1 MSVLKL
7 AWKNIVSNPL
17 NLLLSIILFGLGIG
31 LISFLML
38 LNTQL
43 SENFE
48 KNLADID
55 LVIGDKGSPLQMILC
70 SMYHIDNPT
79 GNITVDEAKAFLNPG
94 HPLLDLSVPLSLGDS
109 YKRHRIVGTNDGILE
124 LYNGQL
130 DEGNLWAKD
139 LEVTIGAG
147 VARAT
152 GLKIG
157 DSFKSSH
164 GFEDDEDLAHDHSA
178 FKVVGTLKPS
188 GSVIDQLIL
197 TNPSTVWA
205 VHDHGAQSHDDHD
218 HEGHDHAHHSPPARS
233 NEELLQHPTKDI
245 TSLLIRYKD
254 RTNYRT
260 LSLPRAINENTDMQA
275 ASPPYEINKL
285 YSLIGV
291 GTDAIRWLAILIAL
305 VSAISIFISLYKSM
319 KERKYELSLIR
330 VMGGSRATLFMLI
343 VIEGIILAIIGY
355 VVGMIISHGGM
366 EVMSKFLQSSYRY
379 DFTGWRMITGDTWL
393 FLGSILLGI
402 VAALIPAY
410 QASYTDIHRTLSEK

>member
-55 LVIGDKGSPLQMILC
+55 LVIGAKGSPLQMILC

-79 GNITVDEAKAFLNPG
+79 GNIKVDEAKAFLNPG
-94 HPLLDLSVPLSLGDS
+94 HPLLDMSVPLSLGDS

-124 LYNGQL
+124 LYNAQL
-130 DEGNLWAKD
+130 DQGKLWAQD

-164 GFEDDEDLAHDHSA
+164 GFDDDADLAHDHSA
-178 FKVVGTLKPS
+178 FKVVGILKPS
-188 GSVIDQLIL
+188 GSVVDQLIL

-205 VHDHGAQSHDDHD
+205 VHDHAAED
-218 HEGHDHAHHSPPARS
+218 HEGHDHAHHTPPVRS
-233 NEELLQHPTKDI
+233 NEELLQHPEKDI

-330 VMGGSRATLFMLI
+330 VMGGSRGTLFMLI
-343 VIEGIILAIIGY
+343 VIEGVILSIIGF

-366 EVMSKFLQSSYRY
+366 EIMSKFLQSSYRY
-379 DFTGWRMITGDTWL
+379 DFTGWRMIPGDAWL
-393 FLGSILLGI
+393 FVGSIALGI

-410 QASYTDIHRTLSEK
+410 QASYTDIHKALSEKN

>member
-17 NLLLSIILFGLGIG
+17 NLILSIILFGLGIG

-55 LVIGDKGSPLQMILC
+55 LVIGAKGSPLQMILC

-79 GNITVDEAKAFLNPG
+79 GNIKVDEAKAFLNPG
-94 HPLLDLSVPLSLGDS
+94 HPLLEISVPLSLGDS

-124 LYNGQL
+124 LYNAQL
-130 DEGNLWAKD
+130 DQGKIWAQD
-139 LEVTIGAG
+139 LDVTIGAG

-164 GFEDDEDLAHDHSA
+164 GFDDDADLAHDHSA
-178 FKVVGTLKPS
+178 FKVVGILKPS
-188 GSVIDQLIL
+188 GSVVDQLIL

-205 VHDHGAQSHDDHD
+205 VHDHTAED
-218 HEGHDHAHHSPPARS
+218 HEGHDHRHHTPPVRS
-233 NEELLQHPTKDI
+233 NEELLQHPEKDI
-245 TSLLIRYKD
+245 TSILIKYKD
-254 RTNYRT
+254 KTNYRT

-291 GTDAIRWLAILIAL
+291 GTDAIRWLAILIAF

-343 VIEGIILAIIGY
+343 VIEGIILSFIGF

-366 EVMSKFLQSSYRY
+366 EIMSKFLQASYRY
-379 DFTGWRMITGDTWL
+379 DFTGWRVISGDAWL
-393 FLGSILLGI
+393 FIGSIALGI

-410 QASYTDIHRTLSEK
+410 QASYTDIHKALSEKN

>member
-17 NLLLSIILFGLGIG
+17 NLILSIILFGLGIG

-55 LVIGDKGSPLQMILC
+55 LVIGAKGSPLQMILC

-79 GNITVDEAKAFLNPG
+79 GNIKVDEAKAFLNPG
-94 HPLLDLSVPLSLGDS
+94 HPLLDMSVPLSLGDS

-124 LYNGQL
+124 LYKAQL
-130 DEGNLWAKD
+130 DQGKIWAQD
-139 LEVTIGAG
+139 LDVTIGAG
-147 VARAT
+147 VARTT

-164 GFEDDEDLAHDHSA
+164 GFDDDADLAHDHSA
-178 FKVVGTLKPS
+178 FKVVGILKPS
-188 GSVIDQLIL
+188 GSVVDQLIL

-205 VHDHGAQSHDDHD
+205 VHDHAAED
-218 HEGHDHAHHSPPARS
+218 HEGHDHAHHTPPVRS
-233 NEELLQHPTKDI
+233 NEELLQHPEKDI

-330 VMGGSRATLFMLI
+330 VMGGSRGTLFMLI
-343 VIEGIILAIIGY
+343 VIEGIILSFIGF

-366 EVMSKFLQSSYRY
+366 EIMSKFLQSSYSY
-379 DFTGWRMITGDTWL
+379 DFTGWRMIPGDAWL
-393 FLGSILLGI
+393 FVGSIALGI
-402 VAALIPAY
+402 FAALIPAY
-410 QASYTDIHRTLSEK
+410 QASYTDIHKALSEKN

>member
-55 LVIGDKGSPLQMILC
+55 LVIGAKGSPLQMILC

-79 GNITVDEAKAFLNPG
+79 GNITVEEAKAFLNPG
-94 HPLLDLSVPLSLGDS
+94 HPLLEKSVPLSLGDS

-124 LYNGQL
+124 LYNVQL
-130 DEGNLWAKD
+130 DQGKIWEQD
-139 LEVTIGAG
+139 LDVTIGAG

-164 GFEDDEDLAHDHSA
+164 GFDDDADLAHDHSA
-178 FKVVGTLKPS
+178 FKVVGVLKPS
-188 GSVIDQLIL
+188 GSVVDQLIL

-205 VHDHGAQSHDDHD
+205 VHDHASEDHA
-218 HEGHDHAHHSPPARS
+218 GHDHSHHSPPVRT

-291 GTDAIRWLAILIAL
+291 GTDAIRWLAILIAM

-330 VMGGSRATLFMLI
+330 VMGGSRGTLFMLI

-355 VVGMIISHGGM
+355 VVGMVISHGGM
-366 EVMSKFLQSSYRY
+366 EIMSKFLQSSYRY
-379 DFTGWRMITGDTWL
+379 DFTGWRMIPGDAWL
-393 FLGSILLGI
+393 FLGSLILGI

-410 QASYTDIHRTLSEK
+410 QASYTDIHKTLSEKN

>member
-55 LVIGDKGSPLQMILC
+55 LVIGAKGSPLQMILC

-79 GNITVDEAKAFLNPG
+79 GNITVEEAKAFLNPG
-94 HPLLDLSVPLSLGDS
+94 HPLLEKSVPLSLGDS

-124 LYNGQL
+124 LYNVQL
-130 DEGNLWAKD
+130 DQGKIWEQD
-139 LEVTIGAG
+139 LDVTIGAG

-164 GFEDDEDLAHDHSA
+164 GFDDDADLAHDHSA
-178 FKVVGTLKPS
+178 FKVVGVLKPS
-188 GSVIDQLIL
+188 GSVVDQLIL

-205 VHDHGAQSHDDHD
+205 VHDHASEDHA
-218 HEGHDHAHHSPPARS
+218 GHDHSHHSPPVRT

-291 GTDAIRWLAILIAL
+291 GTDAIRWLAILIAM

-330 VMGGSRATLFMLI
+330 VMGGSRGTLFMLI
-343 VIEGIILAIIGY
+343 VIEGIILAILGY
-355 VVGMIISHGGM
+355 VVGMVISHGGM
-366 EVMSKFLQSSYRY
+366 EIMSKFLQSSYRY
-379 DFTGWRMITGDTWL
+379 DFTGWRMIPGDAWL
-393 FLGSILLGI
+393 FLGSLILGI

-410 QASYTDIHRTLSEK
+410 QASYTDIHKTLSEKN

>member
-55 LVIGDKGSPLQMILC
+55 LVIGAKGSPLQMILC

-79 GNITVDEAKAFLNPG
+79 GNITVDEAKAFLNPT
-94 HPLLDLSVPLSLGDS
+94 HPLLSMSVPLSLGDS
-109 YKRHRIVGTNDGILE
+109 YKRHRIVGTNDGMLE
-124 LYNGQL
+124 LYNVEL
-130 DEGNLWAKD
+130 DQGKLWTQD

-147 VARAT
+147 VARST

-164 GFEDDEDLAHDHSA
+164 GFDDDADLAHDHSA
-178 FKVVGTLKPS
+178 FKVVGTLKQS
-188 GSVIDQLIL
+188 GSVVDQLIL

-205 VHDHGAQSHDDHD
+205 VHDHTADDHD
-218 HEGHDHAHHSPPARS
+218 HEGHDHAHHDPPVRS
-233 NEELLQHPTKDI
+233 NEELLEHPEKDI

-291 GTDAIRWLAILIAL
+291 GTDAIRWLAILIAF
-305 VSAISIFISLYKSM
+305 VSAISIFLSLYKSM

-330 VMGGSRATLFMLI
+330 VMGGSRSTLFMLI
-343 VIEGIILAIIGY
+343 VLEGIILAIIGY
-355 VVGMIISHGGM
+355 GVGMIISHGGM
-366 EVMSKFLQSSYRY
+366 EVMSNFLQSSYRY
-379 DFTGWRMITGDTWL
+379 DFTGLRMIPGDAWL
-393 FLGSILLGI
+393 LLGSIILGV

-410 QASYTDIHRTLSEK
+410 QASYTDIQKTLSEK

>member
-7 AWKNIVSNPL
+7 AWKNIISNPL

-48 KNLADID
+48 RNLADID
-55 LVIGDKGSPLQMILC
+55 LVIGAKGSPLQMILC

-79 GNITVDEAKAFLNPG
+79 GNITIDEAKAFINPQ
-94 HPLLDLSVPLSLGDS
+94 HPLLQKSVPLSLGDS
-109 YKRHRIVGTNDGILE
+109 YKRHRIVGTNYGILE
-124 LYNGQL
+124 LYNAEL
-130 DEGNLWAKD
+130 DQGKLWEED
-139 LEVTIGAG
+139 LEVTIGEG
-147 VARAT
+147 VAKAT
-152 GLKIG
+152 GLNIG

-164 GFEDDEDLAHDHSA
+164 GFDDDEDMSHDHSA
-178 FKVVGTLKPS
+178 FKVVGILKPS
-188 GSVIDQLIL
+188 GTVVDQLIL
-197 TNPSTVWA
+197 TNPSTVWS
-205 VHDHGAQSHDDHD
+205 VHDHASEDHD
-218 HEGHDHAHHSPPARS
+218 HDHSHESTPVRS
-233 NEELLQHPTKDI
+233 NEELLNHPEKDI

-254 RTNYRT
+254 RTNFRT
-260 LSLPRAINENTDMQA
+260 LSLPRAINDNTDMQA

-291 GTDAIRWLAILIAL
+291 GTDAIRWLALLIAL

-330 VMGGSRATLFMLI
+330 VMGGSRGVLFMLI
-343 VIEGIILAIIGY
+343 VVEGVILAIIGY
-355 VVGMIISHGGM
+355 FIGMIISHGGM

-379 DFTGWRMITGDTWL
+379 DFTGWRWIIGDAWL
-393 FLGSILLGI
+393 FLGSIALGI

-410 QASYTDIHRTLSEK
+410 QASYTDIHKTLSEKN

>member
-17 NLLLSIILFGLGIG
+17 NLILSIILFGLGIG

-55 LVIGDKGSPLQMILC
+55 LVIGAKGSPLQMILC

-94 HPLLDLSVPLSLGDS
+94 HPLLEISVPLSLGDS

-124 LYNGQL
+124 LYNAQL
-130 DEGNLWAKD
+130 DQGKIWAQD
-139 LEVTIGAG
+139 LDVTVGAG
-147 VARAT
+147 VARST

-164 GFEDDEDLAHDHSA
+164 GFDDDADLAHDHSA
-178 FKVVGTLKPS
+178 FNVVGILKPS
-188 GSVIDQLIL
+188 GSVVDQLIL

-205 VHDHGAQSHDDHD
+205 VHDHAAEDHA
-218 HEGHDHAHHSPPARS
+218 GHDHAHHTPPVRS
-233 NEELLQHPTKDI
+233 NEELLQHPDKDI
-245 TSLLIRYKD
+245 TSLLIKYKD
-254 RTNYRT
+254 KTNYRT
-260 LSLPRAINENTDMQA
+260 LSLPRAINEHTDMQA

-291 GTDAIRWLAILIAL
+291 GTDAIRWLAILIAF

-330 VMGGSRATLFMLI
+330 VMGGSRAILFMLI
-343 VIEGIILAIIGY
+343 VIEGIILSFIGF

-366 EVMSKFLQSSYRY
+366 EIMSKFLQASYRY
-379 DFTGWRMITGDTWL
+379 DFTGWRVISGDAWL
-393 FLGSILLGI
+393 FVGSITLGI

-410 QASYTDIHRTLSEK
+410 QASYTDIHKALSEKN

>member
-55 LVIGDKGSPLQMILC
+55 LVIGAKGSPLQMILC

-79 GNITVDEAKAFLNPG
+79 GNIKVDEAKAFLNPG
-94 HPLLDLSVPLSLGDS
+94 HPLLDMSVPLSLGDS

-124 LYNGQL
+124 LYNAQL
-130 DEGNLWAKD
+130 DQGKLWAQD
-139 LEVTIGAG
+139 LDVTIGAG

-164 GFEDDEDLAHDHSA
+164 GFDDDADLAHDHSA
-178 FKVVGTLKPS
+178 FKVVGVLKPS
-188 GSVIDQLIL
+188 GSVVDQLIL

-205 VHDHGAQSHDDHD
+205 VHDHVAED
-218 HEGHDHAHHSPPARS
+218 HEGHDHAHTPPVRS
-233 NEELLQHPTKDI
+233 NEELLQHPEKDI

-330 VMGGSRATLFMLI
+330 VMGGSRGTLFMLI
-343 VIEGIILAIIGY
+343 VIEGIILSIIGF

-366 EVMSKFLQSSYRY
+366 EIMSKFLQSSYRY
-379 DFTGWRMITGDTWL
+379 DFTGWRVIPGDAWL
-393 FLGSILLGI
+393 FVGSIALGI

-410 QASYTDIHRTLSEK
+410 QASYTDIHKALSEKN

>member
-7 AWKNIVSNPL
+7 AWKNIISNPL
-17 NLLLSIILFGLGIG
+17 NLILSIILFGLGIG

-55 LVIGDKGSPLQMILC
+55 LVIGAKGSPLQMILC

-79 GNITVDEAKAFLNPG
+79 GNITVEEAKPFLNPK
-94 HPLLDLSVPLSLGDS
+94 HPLLDKMVPLSLGDN
-109 YKRHRIVGTNDGILE
+109 YKRHRIVGTNDGILD
-124 LYNGQL
+124 LYNVQL
-130 DEGNLWAKD
+130 EKGSLWAKD

-164 GFEDDEDLAHDHSA
+164 GFDDDADLAHDHSA
-178 FKVVGTLKPS
+178 FNVVGVLKPS
-188 GSVIDQLIL
+188 GSVVDQLIL
-197 TNPSTVWA
+197 TNPSSVWV
-205 VHDHGAQSHDDHD
+205 VHDHADHDHD
-218 HEGHDHAHHSPPARS
+218 HEGHDHAHHSIPVRS
-233 NEELLQHPTKDI
+233 NEEILQHPEKDI
-245 TSLLIRYKD
+245 TSILVRYKD
-254 RTNYRT
+254 KTNFRT
-260 LSLPRAINENTDMQA
+260 LSLPRAINDNTDMQA

-305 VSAISIFISLYKSM
+305 VSGISIFISLYKSM

-330 VMGGSRATLFMLI
+330 VMGGSRSTLFALI
-343 VIEGIILAIIGY
+343 IFEGIILAVIGY
-355 VVGMIISHGGM
+355 AVGMIISHGGM

-379 DFTGWRMITGDTWL
+379 DFTGWRMISGDAWL
-393 FLGSILLGI
+393 FVASIILGLI
-402 VAALIPAY
+402 AALIPAY
-410 QASYTDIHRTLSEK
+410 QASYTDIHKTLSE

>member
-17 NLLLSIILFGLGIG
+17 NLLLSVILFGLGVG

-48 KNLADID
+48 KNLAEID
-55 LVIGDKGSPLQMILC
+55 LVIGAKGSPLQMILC

-79 GNITVDEAKAFLNPG
+79 GNISIDEAKAFLNPE
-94 HPLLDLSVPLSLGDS
+94 HPLLERSVPLSLGDS

-124 LYNGQL
+124 LYNAQL
-130 DEGNLWAKD
+130 DQGKLWAED
-139 LEVTIGAG
+139 LDVTIGAG

-164 GFEDDEDLAHDHSA
+164 GFDDDADLAHDHSA
-178 FKVVGTLKPS
+178 FRVVGVLKPS
-188 GSVIDQLIL
+188 GSVVDQLIL
-197 TNPSTVWA
+197 TNPSTVWT
-205 VHDHGAQSHDDHD
+205 VHDHSAEDHE
-218 HEGHDHAHHSPPARS
+218 HEGHDHAHHSPPVRS
-233 NEELLQHPTKDI
+233 NEELLAHPEKEI
-245 TSLLIRYKD
+245 TSLLIKYKD
-254 RTNYRT
+254 RTNFRT

-330 VMGGSRATLFMLI
+330 VMGGSRSTLFMLI

-355 VVGMIISHGGM
+355 AVGLIISHVGM
-366 EVMSKFLQSSYRY
+366 EIMSKFLQSNYRY
-379 DFTGWRMITGDTWL
+379 DFTGWRMIPGDTWL
-393 FLGSILLGI
+393 FFGSIILGV

-410 QASYTDIHRTLSEK
+410 QASYTDIHKTLSEKN

>member
-17 NLLLSIILFGLGIG
+17 NLILSIILFGLGIG

-55 LVIGDKGSPLQMILC
+55 LVIGAKGSPLQMILC

-94 HPLLDLSVPLSLGDS
+94 HPLLEISVPLSLGDS

-124 LYNGQL
+124 LYNAQL
-130 DEGNLWAKD
+130 DQGKIWAQD
-139 LEVTIGAG
+139 LDVTIGAG
-147 VARAT
+147 VARST

-164 GFEDDEDLAHDHSA
+164 GFDDDADLANDHSA
-178 FKVVGTLKPS
+178 FNVVGILKPS
-188 GSVIDQLIL
+188 GSVVDQLIL

-205 VHDHGAQSHDDHD
+205 VHDHAAEDHA
-218 HEGHDHAHHSPPARS
+218 GHDHAHYTPPVRS
-233 NEELLQHPTKDI
+233 NEELLQHPDKDI
-245 TSLLIRYKD
+245 TSLLIKYKD
-254 RTNYRT
+254 KTNYRT
-260 LSLPRAINENTDMQA
+260 LSLTREINENTDMQA

-291 GTDAIRWLAILIAL
+291 GTDAIRWLAILIAF

-343 VIEGIILAIIGY
+343 VIEGIILSFIGF

-366 EVMSKFLQSSYRY
+366 EIMSKFLQASYRY
-379 DFTGWRMITGDTWL
+379 DFTGWRVISGDAWL
-393 FLGSILLGI
+393 FVGSIALGI

-410 QASYTDIHRTLSEK
+410 QASYTDIHKALSEKN

>member
-17 NLLLSIILFGLGIG
+17 NLILSIILFGLGIG

-55 LVIGDKGSPLQMILC
+55 LVIGAKGSPLQMILC

-79 GNITVDEAKAFLNPG
+79 GNIKVDEAKAFLNPG
-94 HPLLDLSVPLSLGDS
+94 HPLLEISVPLSLGDS

-124 LYNGQL
+124 LYNAQL
-130 DEGNLWAKD
+130 DQGKIWAQD
-139 LEVTIGAG
+139 LDVTIGAG

-164 GFEDDEDLAHDHSA
+164 GFDDDADLAHDHSA
-178 FKVVGTLKPS
+178 FNVVGILKPS
-188 GSVIDQLIL
+188 GSVVDQLIL

-205 VHDHGAQSHDDHD
+205 VHDHTAED
-218 HEGHDHAHHSPPARS
+218 HEGHDHRHHTPPVRS
-233 NEELLQHPTKDI
+233 NEELLQHPEKDI
-245 TSLLIRYKD
+245 TSILIKYKD
-254 RTNYRT
+254 KTNYRT

-291 GTDAIRWLAILIAL
+291 GTDAIRWLAILIAF

-330 VMGGSRATLFMLI
+330 VMGGSKYQVFLSVL
-343 VIEGIILAIIGY
+343 IEGIFLSILGFILGL
-355 VVGMIISHGGM
+355 MLSHGGM
-366 EVMSKFLQSSYRY
+366 QIVAGILEENYHYEFS
-379 DFTGWRMITGDTWL
+379 GW
-393 FLGSILLGI
+393 ILLKEELYLFIGAFI
-402 VAALIPAY
+402 IGLISAILPAFIAY
-410 QASYTDIHRTLSEK
+410 KTNISNTLNKA

>member
-1 MSVLKL
+1 MSILKL

-17 NLLLSIILFGLGIG
+17 NLVLSIILFGLGIG

-48 KNLADID
+48 RNLAEID
-55 LVIGDKGSPLQMILC
+55 LVIGAKGSPLQMILC

-79 GNITVDEAKAFLNPG
+79 GNITVEESKPFLNPQ
-94 HPLLDLSVPLSLGDS
+94 HPLLEISVPLSLGDN
-109 YKRHRIVGTNDGILE
+109 YKRHRIVGTNEGMLE
-124 LYNGQL
+124 LYNAELADGK
-130 DEGNLWAKD
+130 LWEQD

-147 VARAT
+147 VAKAT

-164 GFEDDEDLAHDHSA
+164 GFDDDEDLAHDHSA
-178 FKVVGTLKPS
+178 FNVVGILKRS
-188 GSVIDQLIL
+188 GSVVDQLIL
-197 TNPSTVWA
+197 TNPSTVWV
-205 VHDHGAQSHDDHD
+205 VHDHEAHDHEGHD
-218 HEGHDHAHHSPPARS
+218 HEGHDHAHHTTPVRS
-233 NEELLQHPTKDI
+233 NEEILQHPEKDI

-254 RTNYRT
+254 NNFRT
-260 LSLPRAINENTDMQA
+260 LSLPRAINDNTDMQA

-291 GTDAIRWLAILIAL
+291 GTDAIRWLAILIAI

-330 VMGGSRATLFMLI
+330 VMGGSRSTLFSLI

-379 DFTGWRMITGDTWL
+379 DFTGWRVISGDAWL
-393 FLGSILLGI
+393 FLASIILGL

-410 QASYTDIHRTLSEK
+410 QASYTDIHKTLSEKG

>member
-1 MSVLKL
+1 MSILRL

-17 NLLLSIILFGLGIG
+17 NLILSIILFGLGIG

-55 LVIGDKGSPLQMILC
+55 LVIGAKGSPLQMILC

-79 GNITVDEAKAFLNPG
+79 GNITVEEARPFLNPE
-94 HPLLDLSVPLSLGDS
+94 HPLLSNSVPLSLGDS
-109 YKRHRIVGTNDGILE
+109 YKRHRIVGTNDGMLDLYGAE
-124 LYNGQL
+124 LDQGK
-130 DEGNLWAKD
+130 LWTKD

-178 FKVVGTLKPS
+178 FNVVGILKPS
-188 GSVIDQLIL
+188 GSVVDQLIL
-197 TNPSTVWA
+197 TNPSTVWV
-205 VHDHGAQSHDDHD
+205 VHDHTEED
-218 HEGHDHAHHSPPARS
+218 HEGHDHSHHHAPVRS
-233 NEELLQHPTKDI
+233 NEEILQHPEKDI
-245 TSLLIRYKD
+245 TSILVRYKD
-254 RTNYRT
+254 KTNFRT
-260 LSLPRAINENTDMQA
+260 LSLPRAINDNTDMQA

-330 VMGGSRATLFMLI
+330 VMGGSRSTLFSLI
-343 VIEGIILAIIGY
+343 IFEGIILAIIGY
-355 VVGMIISHGGM
+355 VVGMLISHGGL
-366 EVMSKFLQSSYRY
+366 EIMSKFLQSSYRY
-379 DFTGWRMITGDTWL
+379 DFTGWRMISGDAWL

-402 VAALIPAY
+402 IAAIIPAY
-410 QASYTDIHRTLSEK
+410 QASYTDIHKTLSK

>member
-48 KNLADID
+48 KNLAEID
-55 LVIGDKGSPLQMILC
+55 LVIGAKGSPLQMILC

-79 GNITVDEAKAFLNPG
+79 GNITVGEAKAFLNPG
-94 HPLLDLSVPLSLGDS
+94 HPLLEKSVPLSLGDS

-124 LYNGQL
+124 LYNVQL
-130 DEGNLWAKD
+130 DQGKLWAQD
-139 LEVTIGAG
+139 LDVTIGAG

-164 GFEDDEDLAHDHSA
+164 GFDDDADLAHDHSA
-178 FKVVGTLKPS
+178 FKVVGVLKPS
-188 GSVIDQLIL
+188 GSVVDQLIL
-197 TNPSTVWA
+197 TNPSTVWS
-205 VHDHGAQSHDDHD
+205 VHDHAAED
-218 HEGHDHAHHSPPARS
+218 HEGHDHAHHSPPVRS
-233 NEELLQHPTKDI
+233 NEELLQHPDKDI

-254 RTNYRT
+254 RTNFRT

-379 DFTGWRMITGDTWL
+379 DFTGWRMIPGDAWL
-393 FLGSILLGI
+393 FLGSILLGV

-410 QASYTDIHRTLSEK
+410 QASYTDIHKALSEKN

>member
-1 MSVLKL
+1 MSILKL

-17 NLLLSIILFGLGIG
+17 NLILSIILFGLGIG

-38 LNTQL
+38 LNAQL

-55 LVIGDKGSPLQMILC
+55 MVIGAKGSPLQMILC

-79 GNITVDEAKAFLNPG
+79 GNITVEEAKPFLNPK
-94 HPLLDLSVPLSLGDS
+94 HPLLDMMVPLSLGDS
-109 YKRHRIVGTNDGILE
+109 YKRYRIVGTNDGILD
-124 LYNGQL
+124 LYNAEL
-130 DEGNLWAKD
+130 DQGNIWAQD

-178 FKVVGTLKPS
+178 FNVVGILKPS
-188 GSVIDQLIL
+188 GSVVDQLIL
-197 TNPSTVWA
+197 TNPSTVWV
-205 VHDHGAQSHDDHD
+205 VHDHAAEE
-218 HEGHDHAHHSPPARS
+218 HEGHDHVHQSTPVRS
-233 NEELLQHPTKDI
+233 NEEILEHPEKDI
-245 TSLLIRYKD
+245 TSILVRYKD
-254 RTNYRT
+254 KTNFRT
-260 LSLPRAINENTDMQA
+260 LSLPRAINDNTDMQA

-330 VMGGSRATLFMLI
+330 VMGGSRSTLFSLI
-343 VIEGIILAIIGY
+343 VFEGIILAIIGY

-366 EVMSKFLQSSYRY
+366 EIMSRFLQSSYRY
-379 DFTGWRMITGDTWL
+379 DFTGWRMITGDAWL
-393 FLGSILLGI
+393 LLGSILLGVI
-402 VAALIPAY
+402 SALIPAY
-410 QASYTDIHRTLSEK
+410 QASYTDIHKTLSE